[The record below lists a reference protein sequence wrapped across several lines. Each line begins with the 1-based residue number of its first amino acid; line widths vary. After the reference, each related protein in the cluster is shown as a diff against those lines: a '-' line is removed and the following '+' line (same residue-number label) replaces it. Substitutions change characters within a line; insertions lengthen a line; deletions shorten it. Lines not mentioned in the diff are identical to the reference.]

1 MEAACCPL
9 LAPLLCF
16 CFRSFNAAFVSV
28 EDEWKTRVRYANRA
42 APPCQPGVRVIG
54 VFACRA
60 PGVDVRSLLSQVRA
74 CVRCLHGH

>member
-16 CFRSFNAAFVSV
+16 CFPTFNAGFVCV
-28 EDEWKTRVRYANRA
+28 EDAWKERARYANRA

-54 VFACRA
+54 VFPCRVPPVDA
-60 PGVDVRSLLSQVRA
+60 RLSSLPGA
-74 CVRCLHGH
+74 